1 MDYTVRVTKQQY
13 MNTPLVLRMAGIDH
27 IQEKVN
33 RPSGLP
39 VWQILYGA
47 SGTGNIQIEESRY
60 NLGEGQIAVLPP
72 HTGHQYESAQN
83 EWKVHFLGFDGNSCQ
98 KLLTDLGLAQPGVY
112 HLSHGEKASQAFLL
126 HLKEIE
132 SVINSQ
138 IHLKYRVLSKELYST
153 LLDLASGSSLERTAL
168 WNDPD
173 GLMSDV
179 IEYLEKHCSEDI
191 SLMQIGEE
199 FHLTPEYLCARFKNS
214 TGETVG
220 QYLKRVRI
228 GRARILLMERPDLNL
243 SRIGEL
249 CGYRSPSYFGKVF
262 REMTGLTPQ
271 NFRTVR

>member
-13 MNTPLVLRMAGIDH
+13 INTPLVLRMAGIDH

-47 SGTGNIQIEESRY
+47 SGTGNIRIEESRY

>member
-47 SGTGNIQIEESRY
+47 SGTGNIRIEESRY
-60 NLGEGQIAVLPP
+60 NLGQGQIAVLPP

-112 HLSHGEKASQAFLL
+112 HLSHGEKASQVFLL

-243 SRIGEL
+243 GRIGEL

>member
-47 SGTGNIQIEESRY
+47 SGTGNIRIEESRY

-72 HTGHQYESAQN
+72 HAGHQYESAQN

-112 HLSHGEKASQAFLL
+112 HLSHGEKASQVFLL

>member
-47 SGTGNIQIEESRY
+47 SGTGNIRIEESRY

-112 HLSHGEKASQAFLL
+112 HLSHGEKASQVFLL

>member
-1 MDYTVRVTKQQY
+1 MDYTIRVTKQQY
-13 MNTPLVLRMAGIDH
+13 TYTPLVLRMMGINH
-27 IQEKVN
+27 SQEKVN

-39 VWQILYGA
+39 TWQILYGV
-47 SGTGNIQIEESRY
+47 SGRGNVRIEESRY
-60 NLGEGQIAVLPP
+60 ILQEGQIAVLPP
-72 HTGHQYESAQN
+72 HTGHQYESAQR
-83 EWKVHFLGFDGNSCQ
+83 EWIVHFLGFDGNACQ

-112 HLSHGEKASQAFLL
+112 HLSQGENTGKVFLL
-126 HLKEIE
+126 HLEE
-132 SVINSQ
+132 FERVVRSQ
-138 IHLKYRVLSKELYST
+138 MQLKYRALSKELYST
-153 LLDLASGSSLERTAL
+153 LLDLAAGSSLERTAL

-179 IEYLEKHCSEDI
+179 IEYLEHHCSEDI

-243 SRIGEL
+243 KEIGER

-262 REMTGLTPQ
+262 REMTGMTPQ
-271 NFRTVR
+271 SFRTVR

>member
-1 MDYTVRVTKQQY
+1 M
-13 MNTPLVLRMAGIDH
+13 
-27 IQEKVN
+27 
-33 RPSGLP
+33 
-39 VWQILYGA
+39 
-47 SGTGNIQIEESRY
+47 
-60 NLGEGQIAVLPP
+60 
-72 HTGHQYESAQN
+72 SAQN

-262 REMTGLTPQ
+262 RELTGLTPQ

>member
-13 MNTPLVLRMAGIDH
+13 INTPLVLRMAGIDH

-47 SGTGNIQIEESRY
+47 SGTGNIRIEESRY

-112 HLSHGEKASQAFLL
+112 HLSHGEKASQVFLL

>member
-1 MDYTVRVTKQQY
+1 MDYTVRMTKQQY
-13 MNTPLVLRMAGIDH
+13 INTPLVLRMAGIDH

-47 SGTGNIQIEESRY
+47 SGTGNIRIEESRY

-98 KLLTDLGLAQPGVY
+98 KLLTDLGLARPGVY
-112 HLSHGEKASQAFLL
+112 HLSHSEKASQAFLL

-249 CGYRSPSYFGKVF
+249 CGYHSPSYFGKVF

>member
-1 MDYTVRVTKQQY
+1 MDYMVRVTKQQY
-13 MNTPLVLRMAGIDH
+13 INTPLVLRMAGIDH

>member
-1 MDYTVRVTKQQY
+1 MDYMVRVTKQQY
-13 MNTPLVLRMAGIDH
+13 INTPLVLRMAGIDH

-47 SGTGNIQIEESRY
+47 SGTGNIRIEESRY
-60 NLGEGQIAVLPP
+60 NLEEGQIAVLPP

-98 KLLTDLGLAQPGVY
+98 KLLTDLGLARPGVY
-112 HLSHGEKASQAFLL
+112 HLSHSEKASQAFLL
-126 HLKEIE
+126 HLKEIV

-138 IHLKYRVLSKELYST
+138 IHLKYRALSKELYST

-199 FHLTPEYLCARFKNS
+199 FHLTPEYLCSRFKNS

>member
-47 SGTGNIQIEESRY
+47 SGTGNIRIEESRY

-243 SRIGEL
+243 GRIGEL

>member
-112 HLSHGEKASQAFLL
+112 HLSHGEKASQVFLL

>member
-243 SRIGEL
+243 RRIGEL

>member
-47 SGTGNIQIEESRY
+47 SGTGNIRIEESRY
-60 NLGEGQIAVLPP
+60 SLGEGQIAVLPP

-83 EWKVHFLGFDGNSCQ
+83 EWKVHFLGCDGNSCQ

>member
-1 MDYTVRVTKQQY
+1 MDYMVRVTKQQY
-13 MNTPLVLRMAGIDH
+13 INTPLVLRMAGIDH

-47 SGTGNIQIEESRY
+47 SGTGNIRIEESRY

-179 IEYLEKHCSEDI
+179 IEYLEKHCSEDV
-191 SLMQIGEE
+191 SLMRIGEE

-228 GRARILLMERPDLNL
+228 GRARILLMDRPDLNL
-243 SRIGEL
+243 KEIGER

-262 REMTGLTPQ
+262 REMTGMTPQ
-271 NFRTVR
+271 SFRTVR

>member
-1 MDYTVRVTKQQY
+1 MDYMVRVTKQQY
-13 MNTPLVLRMAGIDH
+13 INTPLVLRMAGIDH

-47 SGTGNIQIEESRY
+47 SGTGNIRIEESRY
-60 NLGEGQIAVLPP
+60 NLGEGRIAVLPP
-72 HTGHQYESAQN
+72 HTGHQSESAQN

-98 KLLTDLGLAQPGVY
+98 KLLTDLGLARPGVY
-112 HLSHGEKASQAFLL
+112 HLSHSEKASQAFLL
-126 HLKEIE
+126 HLKEIV

-199 FHLTPEYLCARFKNS
+199 FHLTPEYLCSRFKNS

-249 CGYRSPSYFGKVF
+249 CGYHSPSYFGKVF

>member
-153 LLDLASGSSLERTAL
+153 LLDLAAGSSLERTAL

-243 SRIGEL
+243 KEIGER

-262 REMTGLTPQ
+262 REMTGMTPQ
-271 NFRTVR
+271 SFRTVR

>member
-47 SGTGNIQIEESRY
+47 SGTGNIRIEESRY

>member
-47 SGTGNIQIEESRY
+47 SGTGNIRIEESRY

-98 KLLTDLGLAQPGVY
+98 KLLMDLGLAQPGVY
-112 HLSHGEKASQAFLL
+112 HLSHGEKASQVFLL

-153 LLDLASGSSLERTAL
+153 LLDLAAGSSLERTAL

-243 SRIGEL
+243 KEIGER

-262 REMTGLTPQ
+262 REMTGMTPQ
-271 NFRTVR
+271 GFRTVR

>member
-1 MDYTVRVTKQQY
+1 MDYTVRVTEQQY

>member
-1 MDYTVRVTKQQY
+1 M
-13 MNTPLVLRMAGIDH
+13 
-27 IQEKVN
+27 
-33 RPSGLP
+33 
-39 VWQILYGA
+39 
-47 SGTGNIQIEESRY
+47 
-60 NLGEGQIAVLPP
+60 
-72 HTGHQYESAQN
+72 
-83 EWKVHFLGFDGNSCQ
+83 
-98 KLLTDLGLAQPGVY
+98 
-112 HLSHGEKASQAFLL
+112 SHGEKASQVFLL

-220 QYLKRVRI
+220 QYLKIVRI

>member
-214 TGETVG
+214 TGGTVG
-220 QYLKRVRI
+220 Q
-228 GRARILLMERPDLNL
+228 
-243 SRIGEL
+243 
-249 CGYRSPSYFGKVF
+249 
-262 REMTGLTPQ
+262 
-271 NFRTVR
+271 

>member
-27 IQEKVN
+27 SQEKVN

-47 SGTGNIQIEESRY
+47 SGTGNIRIEESRY
-60 NLGEGQIAVLPP
+60 NLEEGQIAVLPP

>member
-13 MNTPLVLRMAGIDH
+13 INTPLVLRMAGIDH

-47 SGTGNIQIEESRY
+47 SGTGNIRIEESRY

-112 HLSHGEKASQAFLL
+112 HLSHGEKASQVFLL

-249 CGYRSPSYFGKVF
+249 CGYHSPSYFGKVF